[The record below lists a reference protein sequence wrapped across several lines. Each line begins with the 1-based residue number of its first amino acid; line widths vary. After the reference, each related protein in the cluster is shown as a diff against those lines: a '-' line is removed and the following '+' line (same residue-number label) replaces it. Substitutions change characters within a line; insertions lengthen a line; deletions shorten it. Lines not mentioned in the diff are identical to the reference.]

1 MIYYILLITISFSY
15 FFISTNKKGAFVQ
28 NKMKGYYS
36 FIVTVLLIL
45 MAGFR
50 GAEIGRD
57 TDQYTLLFNLIKNY
71 NSLDVAFNSTSM
83 ERGYVMLE
91 YYIYQLGVDHQFFFM
106 ICAILTLAPIGYV
119 FNKYSKNPWIA
130 FFLFITFPVY
140 TTIAFTTLRQGIAI
154 GMVMMA
160 FHYSQK
166 EKLLK
171 YLLFMLLAIAFH
183 TTAIFFVPIYWLKKI
198 KLTRRVL
205 FLSIIFVV
213 LGYLLKTTLLAFFI
227 DYARISYDATDEGGL
242 LMYLFYVAITSISLV
257 FRKYYRDQYDDNK
270 IYSYMMLITLV
281 VWPMCSLNPNLFRLT
296 FYFTIF
302 LSLYVSNFVSAIRP
316 KGIAVTGVILI
327 LLGGLLVFEKINTN
341 PMALN
346 YPYSFYWED

>member
-1 MIYYILLITISFSY
+1 
-15 FFISTNKKGAFVQ
+15 
-28 NKMKGYYS
+28 MKGYYS
-36 FIVTVLLIL
+36 FIVTLLLIL

-57 TDQYTLLFNLIKNY
+57 TDQYTLLFNLVKNY
-71 NSLDVAFNSTSM
+71 SSLDAAFNGTSM

-106 ICAILTLAPIGYV
+106 VCAILTLAPIGYV

-130 FFLFITFPVY
+130 FFIFITFPVY
-140 TTIAFTTLRQGIAI
+140 TTIAFTTVRQGIAI

-171 YLLFMLLAIAFH
+171 YLLFILLAISFH
-183 TTAIFFVPIYWLKKI
+183 TTAIFFLPIYWLKKI
-198 KLTRRVL
+198 NLTQRVL
-205 FLSIIFVV
+205 LVSVIAVV
-213 LGYLLKTTLLAFFI
+213 FGYLLKTTLLVFFSEFT
-227 DYARISYDATDEGGL
+227 RMSYGAAEEGGL
-242 LMYLFYVAITSISLV
+242 LMYLFYIVITSFSLL
-257 FRKYYRDQYDDNK
+257 FRKYYRGEYDDNK
-270 IYSYMMLITLV
+270 IYIYMMFITLV
-281 VWPMCSLNPNLFRLT
+281 LWPMCSLNPNLFRLT

-302 LSLYVSNFVSAIRP
+302 LSLYVSNFVTVIRP
-316 KGIAVTGVILI
+316 KGIAVAGVILI
-327 LLGGLLVFEKINTN
+327 LLGGITVFEKINKK
-341 PMALN
+341 PGMEI